1 MIHAYDK
8 IYLSTAQ
15 KCLAHMLDYM
25 VNDLKYPLEK
35 AWEYFGVS
43 GLSRNFELGDCTILA
58 GTSGVELARKV
69 LEQAG
74 EPIPT
79 RKASYAYDRSPE
91 YWTGWAIAYYQWDTG
106 LRFSEIEQAVPIAEV
121 RMLYTPYHEMDVRQF
136 ADKMNELYRA
146 AKPETN
152 LKSLRTLAEMSQSEL
167 ARQAGILVRTI
178 QQYEQRQKDINK
190 AQGKTLLRL
199 ARVLHCSMDDLLE
212 KVPQQ

>member
-35 AWEYFGVS
+35 AWKYFWAS
-43 GLSRNFELGDCTILA
+43 GHSQNFELGDCTILA
-58 GTSGVELARKV
+58 GTSGVELARRV

-74 EPIPT
+74 KPEPV

-106 LRFSEIEQAVPIAEV
+106 VS
-121 RMLYTPYHEMDVRQF
+121 H
-136 ADKMNELYRA
+136 
-146 AKPETN
+146 
-152 LKSLRTLAEMSQSEL
+152 S
-167 ARQAGILVRTI
+167 
-178 QQYEQRQKDINK
+178 
-190 AQGKTLLRL
+190 
-199 ARVLHCSMDDLLE
+199 
-212 KVPQQ
+212 

>member
-35 AWEYFGVS
+35 AWEHFWVS
-43 GLSRNFELGDCTILA
+43 RLSRHFEAGDSTILA

-74 EPIPT
+74 ESIPT
-79 RKASYAYDRSPE
+79 RKASYAYDRNPE
-91 YWTGWAIAYYQWDTG
+91 YWTGWAIAYYQWYTG
-106 LRFSEIEQAVPIAEV
+106 FRFSEIEQAVPITEV

-136 ADKMNELYRA
+136 SDKMNELYCA

-167 ARQAGILVRTI
+167 ARQAEIPVRTI

-190 AQGKTLLRL
+190 AQGETLPRL
-199 ARVLHCSMDDLLE
+199 ARVLHCGIDDLME
-212 KVPQQ
+212 KIPR

>member
-8 IYLSTAQ
+8 NYLAAAQ
-15 KCLAHMLDYM
+15 KCLARMLDYM
-25 VNDLKYPLEK
+25 VNDLQYSLETT
-35 AWEYFGVS
+35 WNWFLMSEI
-43 GLSRNFELGDCTILA
+43 SRRFELGDSAILA

-91 YWTGWAIAYYQWDTG
+91 YWTGWAIAYY
-106 LRFSEIEQAVPIAEV
+106 EIEQAVPISEV

-167 ARQAGILVRTI
+167 ARQAEIPVRTI

-190 AQGKTLLRL
+190 AQGETLLRL
-199 ARVLHCSMDDLLE
+199 ARVLHCSIDDLME

>member
-8 IYLSTAQ
+8 IYLSVAQ

-25 VNDLKYPLEK
+25 VNGLKYPLEK
-35 AWEYFGVS
+35 AWEYFWVS
-43 GLSRNFELGDCTILA
+43 GLSRHFEAGDSSILA
-58 GTSGVELARKV
+58 GTSGVELARKL

-79 RKASYAYDRSPE
+79 RKATYAYDRSPE

-167 ARQAGILVRTI
+167 ARQAKIPVRTI
-178 QQYEQRQKDINK
+178 RQYEQRQKDINK
-190 AQGKTLLRL
+190 AQGETLLRL
-199 ARVLHCSMDDLLE
+199 ARVLHCSIDDLME